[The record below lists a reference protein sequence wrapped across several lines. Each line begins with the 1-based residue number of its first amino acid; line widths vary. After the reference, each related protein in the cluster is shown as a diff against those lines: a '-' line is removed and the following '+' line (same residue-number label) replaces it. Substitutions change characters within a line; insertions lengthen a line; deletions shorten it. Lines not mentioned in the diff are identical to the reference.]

1 MFGQKNPKAVAKKQL
16 VQAQLD
22 LLEVSSTLE
31 SYQSNK
37 RTLEARI
44 ERLQAYLGEDDM
56 ASAERAI
63 ERSRAEPVGLSHA
76 DYGIT
81 GSRSRVATA

>member
-16 VQAQLD
+16 VQAELD

-37 RTLEARI
+37 RTLEERI
-44 ERLQAYLGEDDM
+44 VRLKAYLGED
-56 ASAERAI
+56 
-63 ERSRAEPVGLSHA
+63 EPEAAGRVVVPADARDLSHS
-76 DYGIT
+76 DYEIN
-81 GSRSRVATA
+81 SRSRTATAY